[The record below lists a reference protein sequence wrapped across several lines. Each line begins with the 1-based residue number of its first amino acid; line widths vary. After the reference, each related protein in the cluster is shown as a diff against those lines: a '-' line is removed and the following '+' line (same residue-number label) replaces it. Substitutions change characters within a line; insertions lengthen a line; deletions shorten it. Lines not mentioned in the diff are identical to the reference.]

1 MSVKKICQ
9 LEAGENNGV
18 ECADFRNLYTLG
30 VHQGSFDLSY
40 GIGVDLSVAA
50 AYLWPPLYGS
60 YGFANYDQF
69 PPLPTG
75 EKILPPTPKFDRL
88 VLVLID
94 ALRSDFVFGENSE
107 MKFVKSLIENHY
119 AIPYTAIATA
129 PTVTLPRIKALT
141 TDAILNIA
149 DSDTSS
155 TLKNS
160 DNWLVQMKINGNNKS
175 ISFFGD
181 DTWIKLFPGIFDIT
195 DGTTSFFA
203 TDTVEVDL
211 NVTRN
216 IKPQLLSQSWEV
228 LIFHYLGLDHVGHSS
243 GPHSPLMR
251 PKQHE
256 MDKVI
261 KTIFEIIKDQDS
273 KRLNNNPNSKPTLL
287 VLCGD
292 HGMNEAGNH
301 GGSSAGEISTA
312 LLFISFEKL
321 RLLQLNS
328 YQLAGILK
336 STWKSFDR
344 NPDIS
349 NEPSKDICSAIPNND
364 QERLQCFFNLGYYY
378 HKKALF
384 TQDKD
389 HIQKAFSSYDKFIN
403 ESRSKLTSS
412 FSDYDIFSML
422 IFCITMFAS
431 SYIEEEH
438 QFWYFWIQTLWT
450 FK

>member
-1 MSVKKICQ
+1 
-9 LEAGENNGV
+9 
-18 ECADFRNLYTLG
+18 
-30 VHQGSFDLSY
+30 
-40 GIGVDLSVAA
+40 
-50 AYLWPPLYGS
+50 
-60 YGFANYDQF
+60 FANYDQF

-129 PTVTLPRIKALT
+129 PT
-141 TDAILNIA
+141 
-149 DSDTSS
+149 
-155 TLKNS
+155 
-160 DNWLVQMKINGNNKS
+160 
-175 ISFFGD
+175 
-181 DTWIKLFPGIFDIT
+181 
-195 DGTTSFFA
+195 
-203 TDTVEVDL
+203 DTVEVDL

-228 LIFHYLGLDHVGHSS
+228 LIFHYLGLDHIGHSS

-301 GGSSAGEISTA
+301 GGSSAG
-312 LLFISFEKL
+312 FEKL

-412 FSDYDIFSML
+412 FSDYDIFFNVKWVIIIR
-422 IFCITMFAS
+422 IFSNMVCNDWNEPLS
-431 SYIEEEH
+431 
-438 QFWYFWIQTLWT
+438 
-450 FK
+450 

>member
-1 MSVKKICQ
+1 MGLSLLNKLSSAGHSCWPQICFQ
-9 LEAGENNGV
+9 V
-18 ECADFRNLYTLG
+18 DFEHR
-30 VHQGSFDLSY
+30 DLS
-40 GIGVDLSVAA
+40 ILK
-50 AYLWPPLYGS
+50 
-60 YGFANYDQF
+60 GFANYDQF

-94 ALRSDFVFGENSE
+94 ALRR
-107 MKFVKSLIENHY
+107 Y
-119 AIPYTAIATA
+119 
-129 PTVTLPRIKALT
+129 
-141 TDAILNIA
+141 AILNIA

-228 LIFHYLGLDHVGHSS
+228 LIFHYLGLDHIGHSS

-403 ESRSKLTSS
+403 ESRR
-412 FSDYDIFSML
+412 FSVIWFAMIGMNHYHNRHHISNQSEAELFSVIGTL
-422 IFCITMFAS
+422 VFCITMFAS

-438 QFWYFWIQTLWT
+438 QFCLNSSGKMKSNNKLLLFLIGQLVLVRFIRIWNQTGNSNSLASIDISNAYT
-450 FK
+450 GVEEYN

>member
-1 MSVKKICQ
+1 
-9 LEAGENNGV
+9 
-18 ECADFRNLYTLG
+18 
-30 VHQGSFDLSY
+30 
-40 GIGVDLSVAA
+40 
-50 AYLWPPLYGS
+50 
-60 YGFANYDQF
+60 FANYDQF

-107 MKFVKSLIENHY
+107 MKFVKRKSLCNSIHSYCNSSNR
-119 AIPYTAIATA
+119 
-129 PTVTLPRIKALT
+129 TVPNFL
-141 TDAILNIA
+141 DAILNIA

-155 TLKNS
+155 TLKNR
-160 DNWLVQMKINGNNKS
+160 
-175 ISFFGD
+175 
-181 DTWIKLFPGIFDIT
+181 IFDIT

-228 LIFHYLGLDHVGHSS
+228 LIFHYLGLDHIGHSS

-301 GGSSAGEISTA
+301 GGSSAG
-312 LLFISFEKL
+312 FEKL

-403 ESRSKLTSS
+403 ESRR
-412 FSDYDIFSML
+412 FSVIWFAMIGMNHYHNRHHISNQSEAELFSVIGTL
-422 IFCITMFAS
+422 VFCITMFAS

-438 QFWYFWIQTLWT
+438 QFCLNSSGKMKSNNKLLLFLIGQLVLVRFIRIWNQTGNSNSLASIDISNAYT
-450 FK
+450 GVEEYN